1 MEELIRYFIEQSNR
15 TFSEFRSEMHEMN
28 AKLIDLQRFKAE
40 MMVSSKWVSFIVS
53 GITGVIM
60 LLISMF
66 LNYKFKN

>member
-1 MEELIRYFIEQSNR
+1 MEQLIKYFIEQSNR
-15 TFSEFRSEMHEMN
+15 TFSELRSEMHTMN
-28 AKLIDLQRFKAE
+28 EKLLDLQKFKAE

-60 LLISMF
+60 LLISVF